1 MLKRKAALAGIF
13 ACALAGAAYAEPKTN
28 MLHQWSEGSDAAA
41 IAKLGE
47 MFTAA
52 GGKWEQTSIAG
63 HTANTLAK
71 LRADVVAGNA
81 PPAVQ
86 LKGPEIAEWNAT
98 GKTANLDDLAN
109 KEGWDKV
116 VAPELL
122 PVMKPTGDWVA
133 APMNIHRINW
143 LWGSTKAMA
152 KAGITSMPKTWAEFN
167 ADCDKAVAAKLICLA
182 HFSQDWTD
190 ATTFEN
196 VVYGQNI
203 DLFRKAFVEGDT
215 EAMRSPEMVKAFE
228 QMRLMVSKYMD
239 PASPAAT
246 TTPSTGMIA
255 KGKAAFMIMGDW
267 QIGIFTAAGLKEAAD
282 YQCAQAPTDWGKPG
296 FILNSD
302 SVVFFKQTDPDYVA
316 GQKLLAHLIMSPQVP
331 DGLQSGQGLD
341 SGASGRRSV
350 EGLQPLPAAVAEGSA
365 GVDRRRDAG
374 ALDGAQHD
382 GPAEVSRRDDG
393 HHHLVRQQPEDD
405 AEGSRRRDGR
415 RGRRAEI
422 DRHCERSEASGFRS
436 PLACRGPCPQSVGRG
451 DGSARLALRTRQ
463 AAAHGGCIASLR
475 SR

>member
-1 MLKRKAALAGIF
+1 MLTIKAALAGTV
-13 ACALAGAAYAEPKTN
+13 ACALATTAALAEPKTN

-86 LKGPEIAEWNAT
+86 LKGPEIAEWNET
-98 GKTANLDDLAN
+98 GMTANLDDLAN

-122 PVMKPTGDWVA
+122 PVMKPTGHWVA

-143 LWGSTKAMA
+143 IWGSTKAMEQ
-152 KAGITSMPKTWAEFN
+152 AGIKDLPKTWAEFN
-167 ADCDKAVAAKLICLA
+167 ADCDKAVAAHLICLA

-215 EAMRSPEMVKAFE
+215 AAMRSPEMVKAFE

-239 PASPAAT
+239 PGIAGRDYNSAT
-246 TTPSTGMIA
+246 SMIA
-255 KGKAAFMIMGDW
+255 KGQAAFMIMGDW
-267 QIGIFTAAGLKEAAD
+267 QIGIFTAAGLKEGAD
-282 YQCAQAPTDWGKPG
+282 YECAQAPTDWGKPG

-302 SVVFFKQTDPDYVA
+302 SVVFFKQKDPDYVA
-316 GQKLLAHLIMSPQVP
+316 GQTLLADLIMSPKFQTVFNQAKGSIP
-331 DGLQSGQGLD
+331 ARLDVDLSNGFNPCQQLSQKALEASIADGT
-341 SGASGRRSV
+341 
-350 EGLQPLPAAVAEGSA
+350 
-365 GVDRRRDAG
+365 
-374 ALDGAQHD
+374 
-382 GPAEVSRRDDG
+382 
-393 HHHLVRQQPEDD
+393 LVRSMAHNMTVLQKYRGAMLDTITSFVNNPKMTPEEAANAMAD
-405 AEGSRRRDGR
+405 AV
-415 RGRRAEI
+415 
-422 DRHCERSEASGFRS
+422 EA
-436 PLACRGPCPQSVGRG
+436 QK
-451 DGSARLALRTRQ
+451 
-463 AAAHGGCIASLR
+463 
-475 SR
+475 